1 MKKFSANYSNTN
13 HNFVFQN
20 TPKNNKVK
28 NKYTP
33 AICIIKNIL
42 QRGKP
47 TSLSYFLQE
56 NIGKIHTFD
65 DFNIA
70 LPLIDN
76 STPKWERIIRGD
88 VEKNNFPAKRF
99 FEDLIPKYLSKYKY
113 IQQLIIPEFPINDI
127 TQVYVEDFSNQ
138 QVDFYLPQA
147 YLIIEIDGSQHN
159 AGKDKLRDAHT
170 SKYGIK
176 TVRITTKDLD
186 SESDIF
192 ISKIDEIKKRI
203 DKVES
208 KQETRKLSGDNFIS
222 LNDYKKAFEGV
233 DVNNHYYLST
243 AIIRFQLL
251 ILDLL
256 ENETLKF
263 GKKWTFELIERDTT
277 GFAELAINDLLL
289 WMDNILKL
297 HKIKYTKPEVEI
309 NILNSL
315 EELSSDRK
323 SIKVDFSL
331 LKRYTDEFQTFRDV
345 IFVRTD
351 YLDEYLFFKS
361 GDSVGKLKFSSFEQ
375 YDYFKIS
382 TTDLINYKLIVG
394 GKNSDEAPLLFFL
407 WNLFL
412 HNDGINFNSLAFRE
426 GQLPIIVNALS
437 RNDTLGLLPTGSG
450 KSVCYQLSAI
460 LQPAISF
467 VVCPIKS
474 LMYDQKADL
483 DLSLF
488 TRTNYITG
496 DGDGED
502 RAKTQKEFSSGK
514 YFFIFISPERFQ
526 LKVFRHYFISVNKEF
541 NVAYAVIDEVH
552 CLSEWGHDFRTS
564 YLNLANTIDRF
575 CKNFKYLGLTATAS
589 TNVLKDIQIEF
600 GIEQDNVKT
609 PSDYTREELE
619 FCVIDDK
626 HNKFETLQKELSILK
641 SDIGILKNDGS
652 NTKCGII
659 FTPTVGGEKGCYKL
673 SQELSNSFEED
684 IRYYSGS
691 VPKISK
697 KPVMS
702 PDQFNDYKF
711 QVQNDFKNNKFSLLA
726 ATKAFGMG
734 INKGNIFYTFHYGI
748 PGSMESLYQE
758 AGRAGRDKRKFRD
771 NPAKCYV
778 LLSKSENNSN
788 LNQIWERGTTLSKI
802 QKTYKD
808 IKGDINT
815 NLFFFTIGMDVI
827 KDEFKIIKK
836 MYEIFASP
844 NASEVLI
851 NGRDLGCDKSRTEK
865 AIYRLKQLGIA
876 KDWTISNFFQ
886 GGEFE
891 VDFLNFTEDSVRDSM
906 LSTIY
911 KYDKDFSIER
921 VEEDNK
927 YKVYK
932 KILFDAPESYS
943 NIDRYI
949 LVLLQWSYDNFAYN
963 RRQSLKNIYE
973 NCCDFSDGIINN
985 TEFKTRL
992 ENYFKFSRSSY
1003 NFQQIADN
1011 PNDFEDWFNI
1021 FYHNKEKKKGRKFL
1035 SVKEQES
1042 RRDGL
1047 SRYLESY
1054 MYNTGLDMISGL
1066 LRLLLDDYDNADGR
1080 SRLEGALE
1088 QVKNYPE
1095 ENREIIIKRILEIGA
1110 KCNDK
1115 NKDLLSN
1122 SLNKVF
1128 NSKELLFELSDTLN
1142 DSFSTSTILK
1152 SINNRLT
1159 KINRSNYAKFKKVG

>member
-20 TPKNNKVK
+20 IPSKAVVK

-56 NIGKIHTFD
+56 KIGRIHTFD
-65 DFNIA
+65 DFNTA

-99 FEDLIPKYLSKYKY
+99 FEDLIPKYLSEYKY
-113 IQQLIIPEFPINDI
+113 IQQLIIPEFPVNDI
-127 TQVYVEDFSNQ
+127 TQMYVEDFIDQ

-159 AGKDKLRDAHT
+159 KDKDSLRDAYT
-170 SKYGIK
+170 AKYGIK

-186 SESDIF
+186 AESDIF
-192 ISKIDEIKKRI
+192 IGKIDEIKKRI

-208 KQETRKLSGDNFIS
+208 TQKTRKLSDSSFIS
-222 LNDYKKAFEGV
+222 LGDYKKAFNGV
-233 DVNNHYYLST
+233 DINNHYYLST

-251 ILDLL
+251 ILELI
-256 ENETLKF
+256 ENGLLKF
-263 GKKWTFELIERDTT
+263 GNKWNFEIIERDIS
-277 GFAELAINDLLL
+277 GFARLAIDDLFIWL
-289 WMDNILKL
+289 DNILKL
-297 HKIKYTKPEVEI
+297 HKIKYTKPDVEI

-315 EELSSDRK
+315 EDFSSDRK

-331 LKRYTDEFQTFRDV
+331 LKRYTDEFQTFRDI

-394 GKNSDEAPLLFFL
+394 GKNSDEEPLLFFL

-412 HNDGINFNSLAFRE
+412 HNYGMDFNSLAFRE

-474 LMYDQKADL
+474 LMYDQKTDL

-496 DGDGED
+496 DSDGED
-502 RAKTQKEFSSGK
+502 RARTQKEFASGK

-564 YLNLANTIDRF
+564 YLNLASTIDRF
-575 CKNFKYLGLTATAS
+575 CKNFKYIGLTATAS
-589 TNVLKDIQIEF
+589 TNVLKDIQVEF

-619 FCVIDDK
+619 FSVIDDK
-626 HNKFETLQKELSILK
+626 HNKFDALQKELSILK
-641 SDIGILKNDGS
+641 SDIGILNTDGN

-659 FTPTVGGEKGCYKL
+659 FTPTVNGPKGCYKL
-673 SQELSNSFEED
+673 SQELSNNFEED
-684 IRYYSGS
+684 VRYYSGS
-691 VPKISK
+691 VPKIAQR
-697 KPVMS
+697 PVMS
-702 PDQFNDYKF
+702 SEQFNEYKL
-711 QVQNDFKNNKFSLLA
+711 QVQNDFKNNEFSLLA

-758 AGRAGRDKRKFRD
+758 AGRAGRDKLKFKD
-771 NPAKCYV
+771 SPAKCYV
-778 LLSKSENNSN
+778 LLSKSEKNSN

-802 QKTYKD
+802 QKTYKN

-827 KDEFKIIKK
+827 KDEFKIIKN
-836 MYEIFASP
+836 MYEIFASSG
-844 NASEVLI
+844 AVGI
-851 NGRDLGCDKSRTEK
+851 AVNGRDLGCDKSRTEK

-891 VDFLNFTEDSVRDSM
+891 VDFLNFTEDTVRDSM

-911 KYDKDFSIER
+911 KYDKDFSIEKVR
-921 VEEDNK
+921 EDDK
-927 YKVYK
+927 YKSYK

-943 NIDRYI
+943 NIDKYI

-973 NCCDFSDGIINN
+973 NCCDFSDGVINN
-985 TEFKTRL
+985 IEFKTRL

-1011 PNDFEDWFNI
+1011 PNDFEDWFDI
-1021 FYHNKEKKKGRKFL
+1021 FYHKKSRKKSHQFL

-1054 MYNTGLDMISGL
+1054 MYNTGLDMVSGL

-1080 SRLEGALE
+1080 SRLEGALKE
-1088 QVKNYPE
+1088 VRNYPE
-1095 ENREIIIKRILEIGA
+1095 ENREIVIKRIIEIGME
-1110 KCNDK
+1110 CDDK
-1115 NKDLLSN
+1115 NKNLLSD
-1122 SLNKVF
+1122 SLYKVF
-1128 NSKELLFELSDTLN
+1128 DSKELLFELSDSLN
-1142 DSFSTSTILK
+1142 DSFSTSTILE

-1159 KINRSNYAKFKKVG
+1159 KINRSNYAKFKKAG

>member
-20 TPKNNKVK
+20 TPNSKVK

-56 NIGKIHTFD
+56 KLGRIHTFD

-76 STPKWERIIRGD
+76 SAPQWNRIIRGD
-88 VEKNNFPAKRF
+88 VEKNNFPARRF
-99 FEDLIPKYLSKYKY
+99 FEDIIPKYLSEYAY

-127 TQVYVEDFSNQ
+127 TQVYVDDFSDQ

-147 YLIIEIDGSQHN
+147 YLIIEIDGGQHN
-159 AGKDKLRDAHT
+159 EDKDKLRDLHT
-170 SKYGIK
+170 DKYGIK
-176 TVRITTKDLD
+176 TIRINTRDLD
-186 SESDIF
+186 AESDIF
-192 ISKIDEIKKRI
+192 ISKINEIKQRI

-208 KQETRKLSGDNFIS
+208 RQKTRKINDSRFIS
-222 LNDYKKAFEGV
+222 LGDYKKAFKGI
-233 DVNNHYYLST
+233 DIDNQYYLST
-243 AIIRFQLL
+243 AVIRFQLL
-251 ILDLL
+251 ILELL
-256 ENETLKF
+256 ESGALKF
-263 GKKWTFELIERDTT
+263 GKKWSFEIIERDVSD
-277 GFAELAINDLLL
+277 FAVLAIDDLLL
-289 WMDNILKL
+289 WFDNILKL
-297 HKIKYTKPEVEI
+297 HKIKYTRPDVEI
-309 NILNSL
+309 NIQESL
-315 EELSSDRK
+315 ENFSSDEK
-323 SIKVDFSL
+323 SIKIDFSL
-331 LKRYTDEFQTFRDV
+331 LKRYTDEFQTVRDV

-361 GDSVGKLKFSSFEQ
+361 GNSAGKLKFSSFEQ
-375 YDYFKIS
+375 FDYFKIS
-382 TTDLINYKLIVG
+382 TTELINYKLIIG
-394 GKNSDEAPLLFFL
+394 GKNSDEGPLLFFL

-412 HNDGINFNSLAFRE
+412 HSYGIDFNSISFRE

-437 RNDTLGLLPTGSG
+437 RNHTLGLLPTGSG

-483 DLSLF
+483 DLSFF

-502 RAKTQKEFSSGK
+502 RGKTQKEFASGK

-526 LKVFRHYFISVNKEF
+526 LKVFRHYFTSVNKEF
-541 NVAYAVIDEVH
+541 NIAYAVIDEVH

-564 YLNLANTIDRF
+564 YLNLAGTIDRF
-575 CKNFKYLGLTATAS
+575 CKNFKYIGLTATAS

-600 GIEQDNVKT
+600 EIEQDNVKT
-609 PSDYTREELE
+609 PSDYTRKELE
-619 FCVIDDK
+619 FSVIDDK
-626 HNKFETLQKELSILK
+626 HNKLDTLQKELKILK
-641 SDIGILKNDGS
+641 GDLDIFNTDGD

-659 FTPTVGGEKGCYKL
+659 FTPTVNGPKGCYKL
-673 SQELSNSFEED
+673 SQELSNYFETD
-684 IRYYSGS
+684 VRYYSGS
-691 VPKISK
+691 VPRIAKRL
-697 KPVMS
+697 VM
-702 PDQFNDYKF
+702 PNEQFNDYKL
-711 QVQNDFKNNKFSLLA
+711 QVQSDFKENKFPLLT

-734 INKGNIFYTFHYGI
+734 INKGNIFYTFHYGM

-758 AGRAGRDKRKFRD
+758 AGRAGRDKPKFKD

-778 LLSKSENNSN
+778 LLSKSEKNSN

-802 QKTYKD
+802 QKTYKS

-836 MYEIFASP
+836 MYEIYASP
-844 NASEVLI
+844 SAI
-851 NGRDLGCDKSRTEK
+851 NVTVNGGNLGCDKSKAEK

-876 KDWTISNFFQ
+876 KDWTIGNFFQ

-891 VDFLNFTEDSVRDSM
+891 VDFLNFTEDTVRDSM
-906 LSTIY
+906 LATIY
-911 KYDKDFSIER
+911 KYDKEFSIEK
-921 VEEDNK
+921 VKEDDK
-927 YKVYK
+927 YKVYR
-932 KILFDAPESYS
+932 KILFNAPADYS
-943 NIDRYI
+943 DLDKSI
-949 LVLLQWSYDNFAYN
+949 LLLLQWSYDNFAYN

-973 NCCDFSDGIINN
+973 NCCDFSDGTINSV
-985 TEFKTRL
+985 EFKTRL

-1021 FYHNKEKKKGRKFL
+1021 FYKKKGAKKDRQFL
-1035 SVKEQES
+1035 SVKDQES
-1042 RRDGL
+1042 RRDEL
-1047 SRYLESY
+1047 SRHLESY
-1054 MYNTGLDMISGL
+1054 MYNTGLDMVSGL
-1066 LRLLLDDYDNADGR
+1066 LRLLLNDYDNADGR
-1080 SRLEGALE
+1080 SRLEGSLE
-1088 QVKNYPE
+1088 QVKNYSTKD
-1095 ENREIIIKRILEIGA
+1095 REIVIKHIIEIGLE
-1110 KCNDK
+1110 CSDK
-1115 NKDLLSN
+1115 NKSLLAN
-1122 SLNKVF
+1122 SLHKVF
-1128 NSKELLFELSDTLN
+1128 NSKELLFELSETLG
-1142 DSFSTSTILK
+1142 DSFSTSTILAN
-1152 SINNRLT
+1152 INSKLT
-1159 KINRSNYAKFKKVG
+1159 KINRSNYAKFKETG